1 MTQSDFYPF
10 EPSRKS
16 DWLKQV
22 EKDLKG
28 KNFDQSLVSFA
39 WGQIR
44 QEPFYT
50 REDANEPKKPMKF
63 HPDQVLPGMSAR
75 YWSNSVLIQNT
86 GNPKTNSTILDQ
98 LQKGADSL
106 ILQLEGN
113 ENWDLLLQ
121 DVLLEYISV
130 YLIPAKNKLSSV
142 FDFLEWIK
150 SKNLPADQIQGA
162 ILWSPTTTL
171 FEGETSLENGLQQ
184 GIKLIDLADSF
195 PKFHAFTLDLARYA
209 NSGGSGVQEAT
220 FGLGELIELID
231 QLNSKGVDSKTCF
244 RNIALHS
251 AVGSD
256 HFPEISKL
264 KALRN
269 LIIEIAEK
277 FNVTLSQEDIHL
289 ICSTSTW
296 SKSFL
301 DKNSNF
307 IRQTF
312 EAIAA
317 VLGGCN
323 ALWVC
328 PAEKN
333 PGILEQRIARNIS
346 TILREESYFDKVID
360 PAAGSYYL
368 DKIQSNFE
376 KEIKNQITSLELDGG
391 WLKNFFN
398 RSLHTQIKTTRTAIQ
413 QQILNQEKTVVGAN
427 QYSPEGKLI
436 DNLRFEVIQ
445 EEEFELKPT
454 RATYLLESQKLSS

>member
-10 EPSRKS
+10 EPSQKS

-28 KNFDQSLVSFA
+28 KGFDPSLVSFA

-50 REDANEPKKPMKF
+50 REDIKDPINPMKF
-63 HPDQVLPGMSAR
+63 HPDQVLPGMSGR
-75 YWSNSVLIQNT
+75 YWSNAVLIQNT

-98 LQKGADSL
+98 LQNGADSL

-113 ENWDLLLQ
+113 ENWDRLLHN
-121 DVLLEYISV
+121 VLLEYISI
-130 YLIPAKNKLSSV
+130 YLVPAKNKLSSV

-150 SKNLPADQIQGA
+150 SKNLHPDQIQGA
-162 ILWSPTTTL
+162 ILWSPTTSL

-184 GIKLIDLADSF
+184 GIKLIDLVDPF

-209 NSGGSGVQEAT
+209 NSGGSGIQEAT
-220 FGLGELIELID
+220 FGLGELIELIH
-231 QLNSKGVDSKTCF
+231 QLNSKGVDSKICF
-244 RNIALHS
+244 KNLAFHS
-251 AVGSD
+251 AVGSE

-269 LIIEIAEK
+269 LIVELAGK
-277 FNVTLSQEDIHL
+277 FEVKLNHQDIHL
-289 ICSTSTW
+289 LCSTSTW

-307 IRQTF
+307 IRQTY
-312 EAIAA
+312 EAMAA

-346 TILREESYFDKVID
+346 SLLREESYFDKVID

-368 DKIQSNFE
+368 DHIQSTFE
-376 KEIKNQITSLELDGG
+376 NEIKNQITSLEKDGG
-391 WLKNFFN
+391 WLQNFSN
-398 RSLHTQIKTTRTAIQ
+398 RSLHKQIRTTRAAVQ

-427 QYSPEGKLI
+427 RFNPDGKLI
-436 DNLRFEVIQ
+436 NNLTFEVIKEQ
-445 EEEFELKPT
+445 EFELKPT